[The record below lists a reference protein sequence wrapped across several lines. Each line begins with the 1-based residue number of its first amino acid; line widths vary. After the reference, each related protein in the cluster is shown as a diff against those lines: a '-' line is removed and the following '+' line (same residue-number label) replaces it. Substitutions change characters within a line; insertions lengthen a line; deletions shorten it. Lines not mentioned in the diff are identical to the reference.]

1 MAETEMNRFA
11 INTVSDEL
19 ELSAEFCRSENI
31 GIEITDFAFPWNLDD
46 NLQARIDRHKKTVE
60 GITPLISHGPFFDL
74 IATSLDP
81 SIVAVAKKRHET
93 ALAASQEIGA
103 SIYIAHTNYMPLIR
117 EVSYRKS
124 WVKRMLGFWLPLA
137 DTAGRDNI
145 VICLENV
152 WEPQPYIQ
160 AELVTTGNHPH
171 LQASF
176 DNGHALV
183 FSDLPSYKWIEV
195 LGQMLAHCHL
205 HDNNGEGDEHKPV
218 GDGKEN
224 WKRLMTS
231 IAEYS
236 SEAVLVAESD
246 RLDDNKVSIG
256 RMKELPAN

>member
-137 DTAGRDNI
+137 DTA
-145 VICLENV
+145 
-152 WEPQPYIQ
+152 
-160 AELVTTGNHPH
+160 
-171 LQASF
+171 SF

-236 SEAVLVAESD
+236 PEAVLVAESD